1 MKINPIIFF
10 CSFCLIHC
18 ITSCDWNPYVTY
30 ALMRVGRF
38 SGFFEVASINK
49 CAYFLVIGSLLH
61 NYAMTNCISM
71 LGTR

>member
-1 MKINPIIFF
+1 
-10 CSFCLIHC
+10 
-18 ITSCDWNPYVTY
+18 VTY

>member
-1 MKINPIIFF
+1 M
-10 CSFCLIHC
+10 
-18 ITSCDWNPYVTY
+18 TY

>member
-1 MKINPIIFF
+1 MAFLF
-10 CSFCLIHC
+10 VFWLFYC

-30 ALMRVGRF
+30 ALIRVGRF

-61 NYAMTNCISM
+61 NYAITNYRSM